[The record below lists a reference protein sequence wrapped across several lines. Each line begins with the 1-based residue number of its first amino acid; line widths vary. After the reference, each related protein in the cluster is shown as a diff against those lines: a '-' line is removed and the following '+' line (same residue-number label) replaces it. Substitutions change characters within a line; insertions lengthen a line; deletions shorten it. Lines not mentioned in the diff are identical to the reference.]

1 MAEKKHFVFA
11 ERKRALQM
19 AATCGL
25 SVIEERQELRGYQ
38 IYIVEQWICNR
49 KIDSNVVKVFT
60 GDENHVIQVAVIA
73 ISTAELQQPRPQIRT
88 FLNVGAHLKSKP
100 TPLGEIS
107 LTNPGELPFDM
118 DMVLVPDGDYEK
130 WIKRTYVN
138 INLRRANCTGRSS
151 LNLHPPN
158 SASEEKFRSL
168 YRIADTAKFEDA
180 VINLVSLVQ
189 IALYLFDLLH
199 RDYIDGLICDETTA
213 AFWEFY
219 TKYDPVKTTEFNL
232 KEPWMEP
239 HLLAAIISKLLMC
252 RNKLQDHNFTTIK
265 DPFLDYDSFRAD
277 IGDYQRHKN
286 IQITRL
292 INLETLAKLN
302 EHTSNQLK
310 VKKVIK
316 SKLDDISGITNSPLF
331 SETSDPE
338 TFRHHATI
346 ESLRTIWRPRLK
358 GSSHH
363 STDQQSNELLHMIKG
378 VSRTGGAAVDM
389 LSRVAGSIPWIS
401 TADTSKK
408 DVNRSPTL
416 GFTSASP
423 SSSHLSADN
432 LMGVSP
438 QKTNHSKIL
447 EEESGFRTSLP
458 SRKPSPLS
466 LQKSPSFSSGPPSA
480 PTTPHT
486 AHQSSASPLSAI
498 SSTSSPHKQ
507 LSHQDIPSYVQ
518 STNMVPISPR
528 LRISRSSET
537 TSTILGSTPPS
548 GTNTKHNKHTEEGDF
563 VPYQPTRSNIRH
575 TRSVSD
581 SVLFSSISTKTL
593 SNDTEGRLSSLSN
606 TLETTPKI
614 RKRSQTMSGIAP
626 KMDTKPVTKIN
637 VQTYLAYEQLCQQQF
652 MLQQAYQEI
661 KSIADI
667 YEKTASELKE
677 VYEAR
682 SRQFEIV
689 QRDSRHVIEDQ
700 NETERRLKDVEDNS
714 AKIHY
719 ELKVMN
725 DKLKDIEDNVGTFY
739 GKVDLLEQKMDDS
752 QQSIT
757 TMLIIGNY
765 FNHYWLKAVEWIQWL
780 GFA

>member
-1 MAEKKHFVFA
+1 
-11 ERKRALQM
+11 M

-25 SVIEERQELRGYQ
+25 SVIEEQQELRGYQ
-38 IYIVEQWICNR
+38 IYIVEQWVCNR

-73 ISTAELQQPRPQIRT
+73 ISTAELQQPRPQIQA
-88 FLNVGAHLKSKP
+88 FLNVGSHLKYKP

-118 DMVLVPDGDYEK
+118 DMVLVPDGDYDK

-151 LNLHPPN
+151 LNLRPPN
-158 SASEEKFRSL
+158 PASEEKFRSL

-219 TKYDPVKTTEFNL
+219 TKYDPVKTTEFSL

-252 RNKLQDHNFTTIK
+252 RNKLQDYNFTTIK

-302 EHTSNQLK
+302 EHTSSQLK

-401 TADTSKK
+401 TADTGKK
-408 DVNRSPTL
+408 DTNRSPTL
-416 GFTSASP
+416 GGSSP
-423 SSSHLSADN
+423 SSSHMNADS
-432 LMGVSP
+432 LMVASP
-438 QKTNHSKIL
+438 QRTSYQGDQEDEL
-447 EEESGFRTSLP
+447 GFRTVTP

-466 LQKSPSFSSGPPSA
+466 LQKSPSFSSTPN
-480 PTTPHT
+480 TPHLM
-486 AHQSSASPLSAI
+486 HQDSTSPLSAI
-498 SSTSSPHKQ
+498 SSTNSSSTKQ
-507 LSHQDIPSYVQ
+507 LNHQDIPSYVQ
-518 STNMVPISPR
+518 STNMMPISPG

-537 TSTILGSTPPS
+537 TSSHPDSTTPS
-548 GTNTKHNKHTEEGDF
+548 TTSTKHTRQTEGDF
-563 VPYQPTRSNIRH
+563 VPYKPNRSAIRH

-581 SVLFSSISTKTL
+581 SILLSSLFTKTL
-593 SNDTEGRLSSLSN
+593 TNEPEDRVTALQSPFDQYESSLK
-606 TLETTPKI
+606 T
-614 RKRSQTMSGIAP
+614 RRRSQTALDIIP
-626 KMDTKPVTKIN
+626 KIDTKPVTKIN
-637 VQTYLAYEQLCQQQF
+637 VQTYLAYEQLCQQQR

-661 KSIADI
+661 KSLADT
-667 YEKTASELKE
+667 YEKTANELKNL
-677 VYEAR
+677 YEAR
-682 SRQFEIV
+682 SQQFEIV
-689 QRDSRHVIEDQ
+689 QKDSRHVMDDQ

-765 FNHYWLKAVEWIQWL
+765 FNHYWLKVVEWVQWL
-780 GFA
+780 GFIQQNKVKDN